1 MATKRKKKPQQQP
14 QKRRPSFE
22 IPAPQNLALDT
33 SIKPATVALS
43 IIVKNEAKVIERM
56 LNTVWPLLDYYC
68 VIDTGSTDGT
78 QDIVR
83 KFFEDKGIPG
93 EVIDHPW
100 KNFEDAR
107 NKAKDSIKGKADF
120 GFWIDADEQLIISDN
135 FNVDIFKRSLT
146 AVEGGNV
153 KVLYGGQNYF
163 RMQFYKT
170 DVNWY
175 WYGPVHEVLI
185 CDTPTNIGSVE
196 GLYVLVTPD
205 GNSWTSESQ
214 EQKYLAHAKILEDY
228 VANDPRKDSR
238 WLFYLAQSYRDTGT
252 HEGREKA
259 IEWYAKRRDIT
270 NEGYWEECYF
280 SALMVGQLK
289 AANGYPE
296 HEWTREYLECGKYN
310 KYRTEHLLPLILYY
324 QSKKEYDIAYMYGL
338 RAMQMA
344 GNSPFPKSTL
354 FIDEQSY
361 TWRIYDLH
369 SISCW
374 YSGRKD
380 EAIQAY
386 KLLEKQISKGIVPQE
401 QVARLIGNKKYFT
414 GDGTQTKQRS
424 IGASMV

>member
-1 MATKRKKKPQQQP
+1 MATKRKKNSQHQ
-14 QKRRPSFE
+14 QKRKPTFE
-22 IPAPQNLALDT
+22 MPVPQNPGIDY
-33 SIKPATVALS
+33 SIEPATVALS
-43 IIVKNEAKVIERM
+43 IIVKNESKVIERM

-120 GFWIDADEQLIISDN
+120 GFWIDADEQLIINDN
-135 FNVDIFKRSLT
+135 FNIDIFKRSLNK
-146 AVEGGNV
+146 VDGGNV
-153 KVLYGGQNYF
+153 KIFYGGQNYF

-170 DVNWY
+170 NINWY

-185 CDTPTNIGSVE
+185 CDTPTNIGAVE
-196 GLYVLVTPD
+196 GLHILVTPD

-214 EQKYLAHAKILEDY
+214 EQKYLSHAKILEDY
-228 VANDPRKDSR
+228 VANDPKKDPR

-259 IEWYAKRRDIT
+259 IEWYTKRRDIT
-270 NEGYWEECYF
+270 NVGYWEECYF
-280 SALMVGQLK
+280 SSLMVAQLK
-289 AANGYPE
+289 AANKYPE
-296 HEWTREYLECGKYN
+296 QEWIAEYLSCGKYN
-310 KYRTEHLLPLILYY
+310 KYRAEHLLPLILYY

-338 RAMQMA
+338 RAMQMS
-344 GNSPFPKSTL
+344 GKSPFPQSTL
-354 FIDEQSY
+354 FIDEQTY

-369 SISCW
+369 TISCW
-374 YSGRKD
+374 YSGRK
-380 EAIQAY
+380 EESTQTY
-386 KLLEKQISKGIVPQE
+386 KLLEQQISKGVVPQN
-401 QVARLIGNKKYFT
+401 QVARLLGNKKYFT
-414 GDGTQTKQRS
+414 DGTQTKQRS
-424 IGASMV
+424 IGKSMV